1 MTRGAPAW
9 RGVLPML
16 PGRDL
21 GMDAS
26 CSFFAA
32 AAMSAATLGVP
43 LDLAGDLDL
52 VSGPVRLPRLGYPSV
67 AALGA
72 AAAAIV
78 RGRRVTCEA
87 DSAATDVAR
96 AATERA
102 GTPQGVEAARQ
113 QRAELD
119 ESFGVIKQRSD
130 PPQPHHPLA
139 LLLNT
144 RRSGGGGGAA
154 PDAEEEESAAP
165 RLVLAL
171 AQPPAD
177 EEGWQCLAA
186 ECAPAAAECAAA
198 AAAAGAGAEAEA
210 LLAGDPLE
218 AQLRHLLGVQRLPR
232 LTELEGYRVYDVATS
247 GYHAEQT
254 AGVGSGR
261 LVLVRQGRHG
271 ALSLMIV
278 AIDERTIL
286 VRATC

>member
-1 MTRGAPAW
+1 MLQVTRGAPAW

-26 CSFFAA
+26 CSVFAA
-32 AAMSAATLGVP
+32 AAMSPGLGVS
-43 LDLAGDLDL
+43 LDLAGGLDL
-52 VSGPVRLPRLGYPSV
+52 VSGPVRLPRLGFASV

-78 RGRRVTCEA
+78 RCRRVTCEA
-87 DSAATDVAR
+87 DSAAADLAR

-119 ESFGVIKQRSD
+119 ESFGVIEHRSD
-130 PPQPHHPLA
+130 PRQPHHRFA

-144 RRSGGGGGAA
+144 RCSGGGGGAA
-154 PDAEEEESAAP
+154 PDAEEEESVAP
-165 RLVLAL
+165 SMVAL

-186 ECAPAAAECAAA
+186 DCAAAPAAAPLGAAV
-198 AAAAGAGAEAEA
+198 EAEA
-210 LLAGDPLE
+210 LLAGDQLE
-218 AQLRHLLGVQRLPR
+218 AQLRYLLGVQRVPR

-261 LVLVRQGRHG
+261 LALVRQGRHG